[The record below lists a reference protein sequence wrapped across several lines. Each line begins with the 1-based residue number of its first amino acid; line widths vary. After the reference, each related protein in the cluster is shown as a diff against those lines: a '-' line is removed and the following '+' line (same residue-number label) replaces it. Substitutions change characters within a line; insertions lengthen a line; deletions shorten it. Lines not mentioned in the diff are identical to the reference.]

1 MPVSVQ
7 SFVLHGIEP
16 GPCEVEVDTTGWDQ
30 FPPPKPVVVGL
41 PDAAVKES
49 VERVISAI
57 GNSGYMLSPDKVLI
71 SLAPADVRKVGPRY
85 DLPMAVG
92 LLHRQQA
99 IRTDLHRGFLFA
111 GELALDGRLRSV
123 SGVVNLALLARRM
136 NAAGVVVP
144 RENAAEASAVEG
156 VCVHGVEHLR
166 DVVDFL
172 NGERTIDPLPPANL
186 ASLLQTAAAEV
197 DFRDIRGQEGAKR
210 ALLIAAAGSHNALM
224 IGPQGTG
231 KTLMAKALPGLLP
244 PLSPDE
250 ALEVTRIYSSI
261 GQVPRDAPLITTRP
275 VRTPHHTASPAA
287 IIGGGSHP
295 RPGEVSLAHHGVL
308 FLDELPE
315 FPRAV
320 LETLRQ
326 PLEDAVVTIARAAG
340 SVVFPARVM
349 LLAAMNPTPKGSQRG
364 DAAGLQAQ
372 EKYLSKLSGPLIDRI
387 DIHVEVPPVPHAV
400 LMGRGEGT
408 STAVMRESVIAARR
422 IQTLRNGGPMHPNS
436 TLSHRRLDE
445 LATPD
450 DAGQQLLGQ
459 AMSELGLS
467 ARAYDKVRR
476 VARTI
481 ADLEAAETVGLA
493 HIAEAVQYRV
503 LDRES

>member
-1 MPVSVQ
+1 M
-7 SFVLHGIEP
+7 
-16 GPCEVEVDTTGWDQ
+16 
-30 FPPPKPVVVGL
+30 
-41 PDAAVKES
+41 
-49 VERVISAI
+49 
-57 GNSGYMLSPDKVLI
+57 
-71 SLAPADVRKVGPRY
+71 
-85 DLPMAVG
+85 
-92 LLHRQQA
+92 
-99 IRTDLHRGFLFA
+99 
-111 GELALDGRLRSV
+111 
-123 SGVVNLALLARRM
+123 
-136 NAAGVVVP
+136 VVP
-144 RENAAEASAVEG
+144 TANAAEASAVEG
-156 VCVHGVEHLR
+156 VAVYAAGTLCE
-166 DVVDFL
+166 VVDFL
-172 NGERTIDPLPPANL
+172 NGDAEIEPLAPADL
-186 ASLLQTAAAEV
+186 APLLHNATAAV
-197 DFRDIRGQEGAKR
+197 DFADVRGQEGAKR

-261 GQVPRDAPLITTRP
+261 GQVPRDAPLITSRP

-287 IIGGGSHP
+287 VIGGGSNP
-295 RPGEVSLAHHGVL
+295 RPGEVSLAHHGIL

-326 PLEDAVVTIARAAG
+326 PLEDAEVTIARASG
-340 SVVFPARVM
+340 SVSFPARVM
-349 LLAAMNPTPKGSQRG
+349 LLAAMNPTPKGSQSG
-364 DAAGLQAQ
+364 DAAGQKAQ
-372 EKYLSKLSGPLIDRI
+372 EKYLAKLSGPLVDRI

-400 LMGRGEGT
+400 LMGRTVGT
-408 STAVMRESVIAARR
+408 STAEMRERVIAARA
-422 IQTLRNGGPMHPNS
+422 IQTERNGGSLHPNS

-450 DAGQQLLGQ
+450 AAGKQLLAQ
-459 AMSELGLS
+459 AMAELGLS

-481 ADLEAAETVGLA
+481 ADLEAAEVVGLA

-503 LDRES
+503 LDRA

>member
-1 MPVSVQ
+1 MPTSVQ

-16 GPCEVEVDTTGWDQ
+16 GPCEVEVETTGWDQ
-30 FPPPKPVVVGL
+30 FPPPKPTVVGL

-49 VERVISAI
+49 VERVLAAI
-57 GNSGYMLSPDKVLI
+57 DNSGILLNPDKVLI
-71 SLAPADVRKVGPRY
+71 SLAPADVKKVGPRY

-99 IRTDLHRGFLFA
+99 IRTNKHEGLLFA
-111 GELALDGRLRSV
+111 GELALDGRLRPI
-123 SGVVNLALLARRM
+123 SGVINLALLARREG
-136 NAAGVVVP
+136 AAGVVVP
-144 RENAAEASAVEG
+144 RDNAAEASAVEG
-156 VCVHGVEHLR
+156 VAVYAVETLTQ
-166 DVVDFL
+166 VMDFL
-172 NGERTIDPLPPANL
+172 NGDAELEPLAPAEL
-186 ASLLQTAAAEV
+186 APLLHNATAEV
-197 DFRDIRGQEGAKR
+197 DFADVRGQEGAKR

-224 IGPQGTG
+224 LGPQGTG

-261 GQVPRDAPLITTRP
+261 GQVPRDRPLITARP

-287 IIGGGSHP
+287 VIGGGSNP

-326 PLEDAVVTIARAAG
+326 PLEDAVVTIARASG
-340 SVVFPARVM
+340 SVSFPARVM
-349 LLAAMNPTPKGSQRG
+349 LLAAMNPTPKGSQSG
-364 DAAGLQAQ
+364 DAAGKKAQ

-387 DIHVEVPPVPHAV
+387 DIHVEVPPVPHKV
-400 LMGRGEGT
+400 LMGHAVGT
-408 STAVMRESVIAARR
+408 STAEMRERVVAARA
-422 IQTLRNGGPMHPNS
+422 IQTARNGGSLHPNS

-450 DAGQQLLGQ
+450 AAGKQLLAQ
-459 AMSELGLS
+459 AMAELGLS

-481 ADLEAAETVGLA
+481 ADLEASEVVGLA

-503 LDRES
+503 LDRSA

>member
-1 MPVSVQ
+1 MPSSVQ

-16 GPCEVEVDTTGWDQ
+16 GPCEVEVDTSGWDN
-30 FPPPKPVVVGL
+30 FPPPKPTVVGL

-49 VERVISAI
+49 VERVMSAVA
-57 GNSGYMLSPDKVLI
+57 NSGYLLNPDRVI
-71 SLAPADVRKVGPRY
+71 VSLAPADVRKVGPRY

-99 IRTDLHRGFLFA
+99 IRTDRHAGLLFA
-111 GELALDGRLRSV
+111 GELALDGRLRPV
-123 SGVVNLALLARRM
+123 SGVINLALLARREG
-136 NAAGVVVP
+136 AAGVVVP
-144 RENAAEASAVEG
+144 AQNAAEASAVEG
-156 VCVHGVEHLR
+156 VAVYAAGTLQ

-172 NGERTIDPLPPANL
+172 NGDVEIQPRPAADLGPLLRN
-186 ASLLQTAAAEV
+186 AAAEV
-197 DFRDIRGQEGAKR
+197 DFADVRGQEGAKR

-224 IGPQGTG
+224 LGPQGTG

-244 PLSPDE
+244 PLCPDE

-261 GQVPRDAPLITTRP
+261 GQVPRDAPLVTSRP

-287 IIGGGSHP
+287 VIGGGSHP
-295 RPGEVSLAHHGVL
+295 RPGEVSLAHLGVL

-326 PLEDAVVTIARAAG
+326 PLEDGVVTIARASG
-340 SVVFPARVM
+340 SVSFPARVM
-349 LLAAMNPTPKGSQRG
+349 LLAAMNPTTQGGNAG
-364 DAAGLQAQ
+364 DAAGKKAQ

-400 LMGRGEGT
+400 LMGRAAGT
-408 STAVMRESVIAARR
+408 STAQMRERVVAARA
-422 IQTLRNGGPMHPNS
+422 IQSERNGGGLRPNA

-445 LATPD
+445 LCRT
-450 DAGQQLLGQ
+450 DAAAEQLLGQ

-481 ADLEAAETVGLA
+481 ADLEGAEAVGLP
-493 HIAEAVQYRV
+493 HVAEAVQYRV
-503 LDRES
+503 LDRA